1 MAARNQTA
9 LALVKRALTRR
20 PKQGLTALEISEIT
34 GVNPNTVGV
43 YLSALKGTGLARIVG
58 KEASTGGRPRN
69 RYAA

>member
-1 MAARNQTA
+1 MARNTTA
-9 LALVKRALTRR
+9 LAQVRRALNRR
-20 PKQGLTALEISEIT
+20 PKQGITALEIAEIT

-43 YLSALKGTGLARIVG
+43 YLSALKGAGLARVVG

>member
-1 MAARNQTA
+1 MARNTTA
-9 LALVKRALTRR
+9 LAQVRAALRRR
-20 PKQGLTALEISEIT
+20 PKQGLTAQEISTIT

-43 YLSALKGTGLARIVG
+43 YLSALKGHGEARIVG